1 MLIIIPQGY
10 TAGVS
15 QGVWAPEKDWL
26 SQHLLKLS
34 TFVSKAA
41 WMPLETT
48 ELWLDFFLYWG
59 WQHPLSG
66 RSLILL
72 LATVKLF
79 QLLLRDYFLIHSAM
93 HVCQCKF
100 LTWSLFCGGY
110 IVKYL
115 WINQPGSPTKTLA
128 MTFMIFSLLPHVMVL
143 SWAGYRLTGHI
154 KRTLTRHSHR
164 FNLLNC
170 RTNGYQEVKLTATTF
185 TRLYIP
191 LKLSGYTLMDKN
203 ILLVLYVTCAFYFH
217 A

>member
-1 MLIIIPQGY
+1 YSRCLSRCLGPRKKLAV
-10 TAGVS
+10 TAF
-15 QGVWAPEKDWL
+15 AEALNFCFKDGL
-26 SQHLLKLS
+26 N
-34 TFVSKAA
+34 
-41 WMPLETT
+41 
-48 ELWLDFFLYWG
+48 
-59 WQHPLSG
+59 
-66 RSLILL
+66 
-72 LATVKLF
+72 AT
-79 QLLLRDYFLIHSAM
+79 RDYRALAGLFPVLRVATSSIRKVLDSFAGYAM

>member
-1 MLIIIPQGY
+1 MSLKVSGPQKKTGCHSICWS
-10 TAGVS
+10 S
-15 QGVWAPEKDWL
+15 QL
-26 SQHLLKLS
+26 
-34 TFVSKAA
+34 
-41 WMPLETT
+41 
-48 ELWLDFFLYWG
+48 
-59 WQHPLSG
+59 
-66 RSLILL
+66 
-72 LATVKLF
+72 LF
-79 QLLLRDYFLIHSAM
+79 QRRLECHSRLQSSGWTFSCIEGGNILYQEGPWFFCWLRSNYSSYYCAIIFSYTQPCTSVSAN
-93 HVCQCKF
+93 F
-100 LTWSLFCGGY
+100 SLGLFFVEVAFFN

-191 LKLSGYTLMDKN
+191 LKLSGYTLIGQKYL
-203 ILLVLYVTCAFYFH
+203 IGFVYYVCFLLSCISWV
-217 A
+217 